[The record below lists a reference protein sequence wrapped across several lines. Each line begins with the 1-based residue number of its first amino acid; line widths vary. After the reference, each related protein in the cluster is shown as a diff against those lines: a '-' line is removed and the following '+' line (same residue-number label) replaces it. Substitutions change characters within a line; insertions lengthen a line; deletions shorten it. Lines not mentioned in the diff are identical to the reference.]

1 MGFAL
6 SSAFL
11 DFPKVFCGPVAVSRY
26 TARPSWSVFIIALFK
41 EPVKG
46 FLKLFSCASRARM
59 GPNRRREFSCPPDT
73 TYYKG

>member
-11 DFPKVFCGPVAVSRY
+11 DFPKVFCGPVAVSRN

-46 FLKLFSCASRARM
+46 FLKLF
-59 GPNRRREFSCPPDT
+59 
-73 TYYKG
+73 